1 MSDRALR
8 PFWIHQMAEYLIGVA
23 IVSQGLQS
31 TQPLVPVL
39 AGVAVIVNAAV
50 VRGPMSAFRW
60 VTRRLH
66 RWLDVAV
73 MGLVVVAIV
82 QPWIESDSGTRVV
95 LAIILLPLAFL
106 WFYTDWADKPA
117 RKDRRRAQAGGTG
130 ETAGRAAGRAAG
142 NAYNAIKSR
151 AKK

>member
-1 MSDRALR
+1 MGDRALR

-31 TQPLVPVL
+31 TQPLVPVV
-39 AGVAVIVNAAV
+39 AGVAVIANAAV
-50 VRGPMSAFRW
+50 VHGPMSAFRW

-73 MGLVVVAIV
+73 MGLVVLAIV

-95 LAIILLPLAFL
+95 LAVILLPLGFL

-117 RKDRRRAQAGGTG
+117 RKDRRRAKASGSG
-130 ETAGRAAGRAAG
+130 EKAGRVAGRAAG